1 MQVYTNRYYKD
12 NYNGYGFLSKTGVF
26 GDSALLERIDRLIG
40 KVIGNRSVSCW
51 MGGVVSDVRGAPFY
65 VFGHNRM
72 IAQEQGSNRLSC
84 QFTFAVVPFDA
95 LVQLGSP
102 SELISALTQAE
113 SNPGFQPSILTLN
126 EGTGITESRYDLL
139 LADALAAYAVDER
152 IDFEYQDSWLSCC
165 KVLGSIW
172 NKTLFSRKTPVITLT
187 DEQTADQ
194 PQLGWRLITRAGKVS
209 ARGGILTRSNLAPEE
224 AYLYNAYRYLLA
236 NGTEEYRRVLSAR
249 EAARVAQAIGGA
261 NDKLLE
267 PLLLWYYNLHSRMEV
282 LPTEEEKAAM
292 LRQIV

>member
-26 GDSALLERIDRLIG
+26 EDSALLERIDRLIG

-95 LVQLGSP
+95 LAQLGSP
-102 SELISALTQAE
+102 SGLISALTQAE
-113 SNPGFQPSILTLN
+113 STPGFQPSVLTLN
-126 EGTGITESRYDLL
+126 EETRITESGYDLL

-152 IDFEYQDSWLSCC
+152 VDFEYQDSWLSCC
-165 KVLGSIW
+165 KALGSIW
-172 NKTLFSRKTPVITLT
+172 KKSLFSRKMPVITLT
-187 DEQTADQ
+187 EEQTAEQ
-194 PQLGWRLITRAGKVS
+194 PQLGWRLMARAGNAS
-209 ARGGILTRSNLAPEE
+209 ARGGRLTRPNLAPEE
-224 AYLYNAYRYLLA
+224 EYLYNAYRYVLV
-236 NGTEEYRRVLSAR
+236 NGTEEYRRVLPAG

-261 NDKLLE
+261 NQRLLE
-267 PLLLWYYNLHSRMEV
+267 PLLLWYYTLHSRMEV
-282 LPTEEEKAAM
+282 LPTEEEKTAL